1 VKRLWRAAVLL
12 VALAFRRREPKP
24 EPEPRPERPSL
35 EEGTPFARE
44 VGADPRAEALAAGLL
59 LASAVASTAFVVVL
73 LVSADTQLLGLS
85 LGLALLLLGAALG
98 VTANRI
104 VPREHAIE
112 ERPQLADPEARGE
125 VDERLA
131 MITEGVS
138 RRGLLG
144 AAGLTAG
151 AALAAAAT
159 APVTAL
165 GPSVGDSIVDTPWRR
180 GRRLVGEDGR
190 TLSADDVPRDSF
202 VTAFPEGA
210 DKRELGSPVV
220 LVREDPASLQLPRG
234 REGWAPDGILAFSK
248 ICTHAGCAVALYRA
262 PLYEPTSQPPG
273 LACPCHYSVFD
284 ARTGGTVVSGPAGR
298 PLPQLPLEIGA
309 DGVLRAAGGF
319 SGPIGPAWWGVRKA

>member
-1 VKRLWRAAVLL
+1 MKRLWQAIVLL
-12 VALAFRRREPKP
+12 VALAFRRREAQ
-24 EPEPRPERPSL
+24 PRVQRPSL

-44 VGADPRAEALAAGLL
+44 VGAGPRAEVLAAGLL
-59 LASAVASTAFVVVL
+59 LASAGASVAFIVVL
-73 LVSADTQLLGLS
+73 LAGADTQLLGLT

-112 ERPQLADPEARGE
+112 DRPQLADPEARSE
-125 VDERLA
+125 VRDRLG
-131 MITEGVS
+131 MVGEGVS
-138 RRGLLG
+138 RRRLLG
-144 AAGLTAG
+144 AAGMTAG
-151 AALAAAAT
+151 AALAAAA
-159 APVTAL
+159 AVPVTAL

-180 GRRLVGEDGR
+180 GRMLVGEDGSPL
-190 TLSADDVPRDSF
+190 TADDVPLGSF
-202 VTAFPEGA
+202 VTAFPQGA

-220 LVREDPASLQLPRG
+220 LVREDPKSLRLPHG
-234 REGWAPDGILAFSK
+234 RANWAPDGIIAFSK
-248 ICTHAGCAVALYRA
+248 ICTHAGCAIALYRA

-319 SGPIGPAWWGVRKA
+319 SGPIGPSWWSARS